1 MFSPEPSSG
10 KKGRKLPVPKGPG
23 VANHDKG
30 NNFSS
35 LSTRPISAAALR
47 RGKKYIYSFSNLFG
61 HIFMLIKRYSYNNF
75 DTYSRKIDDL
85 TFSSKIR
92 FYVMGIIDFHFGF
105 SF

>member
-10 KKGRKLPVPKGPG
+10 KKGRKLPVPKGSG

-47 RGKKYIYSFSNLFG
+47 RGKNYIYSFSTLLG
-61 HIFMLIKRYSYNNF
+61 HILSAITIKIQKLKYLYKKS
-75 DTYSRKIDDL
+75 TI
-85 TFSSKIR
+85 
-92 FYVMGIIDFHFGF
+92 
-105 SF
+105 

>member
-10 KKGRKLPVPKGPG
+10 KKGRKLPVPKGSG

-47 RGKKYIYSFSNLFG
+47 RGKNYIYSFSTLLG
-61 HIFMLIKRYSYNNF
+61 HIFMLIKRYYYKNSK
-75 DTYSRKIDDL
+75 SQIPIQKIDDL
-85 TFSSKIR
+85 TFSSKIK
-92 FYVMGIIDFHFGF
+92 F
-105 SF
+105 SCNGHN

>member
-10 KKGRKLPVPKGPG
+10 KKGRKLPVPKGSG

-47 RGKKYIYSFSNLFG
+47 RGKKYIYSFSALFG
-61 HIFMLIKRYSYNNF
+61 HIFNETSPSAIAMI
-75 DTYSRKIDDL
+75 T
-85 TFSSKIR
+85 
-92 FYVMGIIDFHFGF
+92 
-105 SF
+105 

>member
-10 KKGRKLPVPKGPG
+10 KKARKLPVPKGSG

-47 RGKKYIYSFSNLFG
+47 RGKKLIYLFSTLFV
-61 HIFMLIKRYSYNNF
+61 HILSAFATI
-75 DTYSRKIDDL
+75 T
-85 TFSSKIR
+85 
-92 FYVMGIIDFHFGF
+92 
-105 SF
+105 